1 GDGPVAV
8 VGERGAALAIARSL
22 LCQAAT
28 HQGPADL
35 AVAVVTTDVEV
46 GTWDWTKWLPHAGDP
61 DGRRR
66 LATEADAAAVLAA
79 GTDAPLLVVCDVP
92 LGSPALAEAGRRLRD
107 AGGATALVL
116 ADDLAAVP
124 AWCTTVVEVT
134 DADGDARVHDP
145 ARGTVSGPLLA
156 AGVGDDVA
164 PAWAPASAR
173 VRDPEVAADGG
184 DLPREVDLAALLP
197 DADDPASLVRA
208 WDDAE
213 RPAAIPVGTGE
224 RGAARLDWDRAGGF
238 GVVVGASGAGKS
250 TLLRSAAAAAAASA
264 GPEHLALVL
273 WSVG

>member
-1 GDGPVAV
+1 
-8 VGERGAALAIARSL
+8 AL
-22 LCQAAT
+22 
-28 HQGPADL
+28 
-35 AVAVVTTDVEV
+35 
-46 GTWDWTKWLPHAGDP
+46 
-61 DGRRR
+61 
-66 LATEADAAAVLAA
+66 
-79 GTDAPLLVVCDVP
+79 
-92 LGSPALAEAGRRLRD
+92 
-107 AGGATALVL
+107 
-116 ADDLAAVP
+116 
-124 AWCTTVVEVT
+124 
-134 DADGDARVHDP
+134 
-145 ARGTVSGPLLA
+145 
-156 AGVGDDVA
+156 
-164 PAWAPASAR
+164 AR

-273 WSVG
+273 WSVGPDDTFAPLRDLPHVAAAFRGPGARDQLRE